1 MSDTGT
7 ACTTPLGRIVWG
19 HPIIPQH
26 RTDEHNKKLFNDD
39 GTPQME
45 VSYGLAIPKAD
56 FERVVWP
63 LMAAEA
69 AKGYPNGAPAKF
81 SWKWTDG
88 DGVDPKGKPYA
99 DRAGYGGCFVLAI
112 STRFEAPPV
121 MIFRDGAYY
130 QTDQIKCGDY
140 VTSNL
145 EFVVNVPK
153 NVSHTPSLY
162 VNPKLTLLCYE
173 GDEIKGSGPAADPT
187 QVFGAAPV
195 IPAAPAGARA
205 VGAPPAAGG
214 GMPGNGSAPANAAT
228 HQPMMANAA
237 TAAPGANGMPSP
249 ATITGMPGQTMPPA
263 PTGPQR
269 PTEPTHIHDNGN
281 GTEQWFVN
289 GAWDGGAHP
298 VTAAPT
304 LPPPATGFVDQA
316 AGMPGNGGMPGM
328 PAPR

>member
-1 MSDTGT
+1 MTVEST

-26 RTDEHNKKLFNDD
+26 KTDEHNKKLFNDD

-45 VSYGLAIPKAD
+45 ISYGLAIPKAE
-56 FERVVWP
+56 FQAVVWP
-63 LMAAEA
+63 CMAAES
-69 AKGYPNGAPAKF
+69 AKGYPNGTPAKF

-88 DGVDPKGKPYA
+88 DGIDPKGKPYS
-99 DRAGYGGCFVLAI
+99 DRAGYAGCFVLAI

-121 MIFRDGAYY
+121 MIFQNGAYY

-140 VTSNL
+140 VTANV

-195 IPAAPAGARA
+195 IPAAPAGARP

-214 GMPGNGSAPANAAT
+214 GMPGATGAGGVQQQAAT
-228 HQPMMANAA
+228 GMPAF
-237 TAAPGANGMPSP
+237 APGVAAAKP
-249 ATITGMPGQTMPPA
+249 ATTGMPGQTMPPS
-263 PTGPQR
+263 PQR

-298 VTAAPT
+298 VAAAPT

-316 AGMPGNGGMPGM
+316 AGNPATGGMPGM
-328 PAPR
+328 PPAR

>member
-7 ACTTPLGRIVWG
+7 SCTTPLGRIVWG
-19 HPIIPQH
+19 HPVVPQH

-39 GTPQME
+39 GSPQME

-56 FERVVWP
+56 FQAVVWP
-63 LMAAEA
+63 CMAAEA
-69 AKGYPNGAPAKF
+69 AKGYPNGTPAKF
-81 SWKWTDG
+81 SWKWLDG
-88 DGVDPKGKPYA
+88 DGVDPKGKPYS

-140 VTSNL
+140 VTANV

-195 IPAAPAGARA
+195 MPAAPAGARP
-205 VGAPPAAGG
+205 VGAPPAAGC
-214 GMPGNGSAPANAAT
+214 GMPGNAAGHAAQPQQMMGGGLPPATNAAMS
-228 HQPMMANAA
+228 PS
-237 TAAPGANGMPSP
+237 NGMHGQQP
-249 ATITGMPGQTMPPA
+249 AMQQP
-263 PTGPQR
+263 
-269 PTEPTHIHDNGN
+269 
-281 GTEQWFVN
+281 
-289 GAWDGGAHP
+289 
-298 VTAAPT
+298 

-316 AGMPGNGGMPGM
+316 AGMPGQQPAAGNSQMGGMPGM